1 MLSLDSISHVL
12 RPLTLSCPASTH
24 SLMSCVRAQVDR
36 NGKGLTA
43 NTSNTSNTSNT
54 KLTEHSINVA
64 RLVEKGDDGYQTDGF

>member
-1 MLSLDSISHVL
+1 
-12 RPLTLSCPASTH
+12 
-24 SLMSCVRAQVDR
+24 MSCVRAQVDR